1 MRLPLVGGMTSCH
14 LSLFTGVP
22 AAMAAT
28 HPPSMAP
35 KSICRLLNS
44 PRRVPRMHP
53 SRPTFRSLVA
63 LTAISTIS
71 AFGESSDTDH
81 YLQTLA
87 ETQNFSLGR
96 PVEAM
101 PTADGK
107 SVFFLLSFC
116 AVDGTRG

>member
-1 MRLPLVGGMTSCH
+1 
-14 LSLFTGVP
+14 
-22 AAMAAT
+22 
-28 HPPSMAP
+28 
-35 KSICRLLNS
+35 
-44 PRRVPRMHP
+44 MHP
-53 SRPTFRSLVA
+53 SRPTFPSLVA
-63 LTAISTIS
+63 LTAISAISAIS

-107 SVFFLLSFC
+107 
-116 AVDGTRG
+116 